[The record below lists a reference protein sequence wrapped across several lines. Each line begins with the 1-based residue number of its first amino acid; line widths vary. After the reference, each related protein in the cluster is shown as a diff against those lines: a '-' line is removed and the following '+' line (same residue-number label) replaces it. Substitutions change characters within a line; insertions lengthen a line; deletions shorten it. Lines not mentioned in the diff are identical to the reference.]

1 MQAVTT
7 RAAQAMFLILH
18 VKSELTHVRDLLDS
32 CGSIQLVGAAWYIP
46 KNKHKTKSALDN
58 FIKNSLQFKN

>member
-46 KNKHKTKSALDN
+46 KNKHKTKSVLDN
-58 FIKNSLQFKN
+58 FIKTPYGIKS